1 MQETHMIFI
10 KNHFVVILAFILP
23 LLLIGG
29 LAISTYLPS
38 MLLSTK
44 YDFVYATCGAGTN
57 FHYDYEYGC
66 EAHLNNLYTVEN
78 GKLLLRDVNP
88 TQDSD
93 GDGTLDVAENYVTRL
108 FLHDTKANE
117 GREITLQEA
126 QSLDLNK
133 LITSP
138 DGVSVESGY
147 SNNGDFFIFFDGS
160 SRQGYYL
167 TKGSKKSKLN
177 LVNDDDR
184 YYYRDNFKFI
194 GWESQS

>member
-1 MQETHMIFI
+1 MIFI

-38 MLLSTK
+38 MLLSTE
-44 YDFVYATCGAGTN
+44 YDFVYATCGDGTN
-57 FHYDYEYGC
+57 YYYEYNC
-66 EAHLNNLYTVEN
+66 ETYLNSLYMVEN
-78 GKLLLRDVNP
+78 GKLLLRDINP

-93 GDGTLDVAENYVTRL
+93 SDGTLDVAENYVTRL

-126 QSLDLNK
+126 QSMGLNG
-133 LITSP
+133 LVTSP
-138 DGVSVESGY
+138 DGVSVESAY
-147 SNNGDFFIFFDGS
+147 NNSGDFFIFFNGS
-160 SRQGYYL
+160 SHYGYYL

-177 LVNDDDR
+177 LVNDDDQ
-184 YYYRDNFKFI
+184 YYYRDSFKFI
-194 GWESQS
+194 GWVISK